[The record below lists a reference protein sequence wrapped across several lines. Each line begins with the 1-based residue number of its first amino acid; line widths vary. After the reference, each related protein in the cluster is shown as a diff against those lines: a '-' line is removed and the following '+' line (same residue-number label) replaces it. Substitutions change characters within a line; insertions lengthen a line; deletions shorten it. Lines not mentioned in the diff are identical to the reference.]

1 MNRHNW
7 TEKAARVPKR
17 ARSNMVAGRVAAWL
31 LHNETEADKLLV
43 AEAIQRTRVSYLTNE
58 QRKRLG
64 LLVTRITGYKIE
76 GGL

>member
-17 ARSNMVAGRVAAWL
+17 INDARRTGYTQADML
-31 LHNETEADKLLV
+31 LI
-43 AEAIQRTRVSYLTNE
+43 AEAIQRTRVSYLTKE
-58 QRKRLG
+58 QRDRLS
-64 LLVTRITGYKIE
+64 LLVTRITGYRIE